1 MSATP
6 CTKRHACKSSA
17 AMPGVNTHTLYG
29 WEMEHYFYDQMD
41 TEEDFF
47 KSTAPSEDIWKKFE
61 LLPTPPM
68 SPSRT
73 LDGDLLLSL
82 PGDRLG
88 WAPPKVLTCDDEYEG
103 LHKFDPLDI
112 FGNLGSIVIKD
123 CMWSGFS
130 TGQRLEK
137 AQVTAQ
143 VQTSTSQHP
152 QKGLRAAPGTPVSGT
167 QAAQCVNPAAVLE
180 LPVPHNRKV
189 TAGSSGSECRSDS
202 SDDEDEEE
210 DDDEIDVVSVDNR
223 PKRGRPPSRRTPV
236 TITVSADPFGPCPKR
251 FHVSLHRQQHNYAAP
266 SPDTDPEDDDFD
278 EVESTSKRPRLEPP
292 SPLSSPATSDS
303 EDSNEQRRNFL
314 ERKRRDDLR
323 SRFQALREEIPGL
336 SGSSKT
342 SKVAILTQA
351 TDYLLKLHAS
361 QRRQAQE
368 KRKLKAKQQQLLRR
382 ISVLQNS

>member
-1 MSATP
+1 
-6 CTKRHACKSSA
+6 
-17 AMPGVNTHTLYG
+17 MPGVNSPTLYS
-29 WEMEHYFYDQMD
+29 WEMEHYFYDEME

-47 KSTAPSEDIWKKFE
+47 KSSAPSENIWKKFE

-73 LDGDLLLSL
+73 LDGDWLLSL
-82 PGDRLG
+82 P
-88 WAPPKVLTCDDEYEG
+88 APPKVLTCDEEYEG

-130 TGQRLEK
+130 TSHRLDKVAHGERAPVM
-137 AQVTAQ
+137 AQFQTTTSFHAALTAQ
-143 VQTSTSQHP
+143 
-152 QKGLRAAPGTPVSGT
+152 KCIRAAPGTPVTGS

-180 LPVPHNRKV
+180 LPVPLSKKGA
-189 TAGSSGSECRSDS
+189 AGSSGSECRSDS
-202 SDDEDEEE
+202 SDDEDK
-210 DDDEIDVVSVDNR
+210 DEIDVVTVDNR

-266 SPDTDPEDDDFD
+266 SPDTEPEDDFD
-278 EVESTSKRPRLEPP
+278 EVESVRKQPCLEPSSSP
-292 SPLSSPATSDS
+292 LSPLSSPATSDS
-303 EDSNEQRRNFL
+303 EDFSEQRRNFL

-323 SRFQALREEIPGL
+323 SRFQALRQEIPGL
-336 SGSSKT
+336 SGSAKT
-342 SKVAILTQA
+342 SKVAILTRA
-351 TDYLLKLHAS
+351 TDYLLQLHEC

-368 KRKLKAKQQQLLRR
+368 RRKLKAKQQQLLRR

>member
-1 MSATP
+1 
-6 CTKRHACKSSA
+6 
-17 AMPGVNTHTLYG
+17 MPGVNTHTLYG
-29 WEMEHYFYDQMD
+29 WDMEHYFYDEMD
-41 TEEDFF
+41 TGEDFF

-73 LDGDLLLSL
+73 LDGDWLLPL

-88 WAPPKVLTCDDEYEG
+88 WLPPKVLTCDEEYEG
-103 LHKFDPLDI
+103 LPKFDPLDI

-130 TGQRLEK
+130 TSHRLEK
-137 AQVTAQ
+137 VAHNERAPVTAQ
-143 VQTSTSQHP
+143 IQTSTA
-152 QKGLRAAPGTPVSGT
+152 QKAARAASGTPVTGT

-180 LPVPHNRKV
+180 LPVPHNKKV
-189 TAGSSGSECRSDS
+189 AAGSSGSECRSDS
-202 SDDEDEEE
+202 SDDDEE
-210 DDDEIDVVSVDNR
+210 DDVIDVVTVDNR

-236 TITVSADPFGPCPKR
+236 TITVSADPFGPCPKH

-266 SPDTDPEDDDFD
+266 SPDTDPEDDLD
-278 EVESTSKRPRLEPP
+278 EIEPVSKRPRLEPSSSP
-292 SPLSSPATSDS
+292 SSPLSSPATSDS
-303 EDSNEQRRNFL
+303 EDFSEQRRNFL

-351 TDYLLKLHAS
+351 TDYLLKLHAC

>member
-1 MSATP
+1 
-6 CTKRHACKSSA
+6 
-17 AMPGVNTHTLYG
+17 MPGVNTHPLYG
-29 WEMEHYFYDQMD
+29 WEMEHYFYDEMD

-73 LDGDLLLSL
+73 LDGDLL

-88 WAPPKVLTCDDEYEG
+88 WAPPKTLTCDEEYEG

-130 TGQRLEK
+130 TNHRLEK
-137 AQVTAQ
+137 AQISAQ
-143 VQTSTSQHP
+143 VQTTTSLHTASAT
-152 QKGLRAAPGTPVSGT
+152 QKGPRVAPGTPVTGAK
-167 QAAQCVNPAAVLE
+167 AAQCVNPAAVLE
-180 LPVPHNRKV
+180 LPVPHKKV
-189 TAGSSGSECRSDS
+189 AAGSSGSECRSDS
-202 SDDEDEEE
+202 SDEE
-210 DDDEIDVVSVDNR
+210 DDDEIDVVTVDNR

-236 TITVSADPFGPCPKR
+236 TIMVSADPFGPCPKR

-266 SPDTDPEDDDFD
+266 SPDTDPEDDLD
-278 EVESTSKRPRLEPP
+278 EEESTSKRPCLEPP

-323 SRFQALREEIPGL
+323 SRFQALRGEIPGL

-342 SKVAILTQA
+342 SKVTILTQA
-351 TDYLLKLHAS
+351 TEYLLKIHAC

-382 ISVLQNS
+382 IGLLQSS

>member
-1 MSATP
+1 
-6 CTKRHACKSSA
+6 
-17 AMPGVNTHTLYG
+17 MPGVNTHILYG
-29 WEMEHYFYDQMD
+29 WDMEHYFYDEMD

-73 LDGDLLLSL
+73 PDGDWLLPL

-88 WAPPKVLTCDDEYEG
+88 WAPPKVLPCDEEYEG

-130 TGQRLEK
+130 TSHRLEK
-137 AQVTAQ
+137 VAHGERATGAPQI
-143 VQTSTSQHP
+143 QTSTA
-152 QKGLRAAPGTPVSGT
+152 QKTVRAASGTPVTGT

-180 LPVPHNRKV
+180 LPVPHNKKV
-189 TAGSSGSECRSDS
+189 AAGSSGSECRSDS
-202 SDDEDEEE
+202 SDDDE
-210 DDDEIDVVSVDNR
+210 DDDEIDVVTVDNR

-266 SPDTDPEDDDFD
+266 SPDTDPEDDFD
-278 EVESTSKRPRLEPP
+278 EIESVSKRPRLESSSSPS

-303 EDSNEQRRNFL
+303 EDSSEQRRNFL

-336 SGSSKT
+336 SASSKT

-351 TDYLLKLHAS
+351 TEYLFQLHAC

>member
-1 MSATP
+1 ML
-6 CTKRHACKSSA
+6 
-17 AMPGVNTHTLYG
+17 GVNTHTLYG
-29 WEMEHYFYDQMD
+29 WDMEHYFYDEMD

-73 LDGDLLLSL
+73 LVGDWLLPL
-82 PGDRLG
+82 PGDWLG
-88 WAPPKVLTCDDEYEG
+88 WAPPKVLTCDEEYEG

-130 TGQRLEK
+130 TSHRLEK
-137 AQVTAQ
+137 VAHGERAPVTAQ
-143 VQTSTSQHP
+143 IQTLTT
-152 QKGLRAAPGTPVSGT
+152 QKTARAPSGTPVTGT
-167 QAAQCVNPAAVLE
+167 HAAQCVSPAAVLE
-180 LPVPHNRKV
+180 LPVPHNKKV
-189 TAGSSGSECRSDS
+189 AAGSSGSECCSDS
-202 SDDEDEEE
+202 SDDDE
-210 DDDEIDVVSVDNR
+210 DDDDVIDVVTVDNR

-236 TITVSADPFGPCPKR
+236 TITVSADPFGPCPKH

-266 SPDTDPEDDDFD
+266 SPDTDPEDDFD
-278 EVESTSKRPRLEPP
+278 EIESVSKRPRLEPSSSP
-292 SPLSSPATSDS
+292 SSPLSSPATSDS
-303 EDSNEQRRNFL
+303 EDFSEQRRNFL

-351 TDYLLKLHAS
+351 TDYLLKLHGCR
-361 QRRQAQE
+361 RRQAQE
-368 KRKLKAKQQQLLRR
+368 KKKLKAKQQQLLRR
-382 ISVLQNS
+382 ISALQNS

>member
-1 MSATP
+1 
-6 CTKRHACKSSA
+6 
-17 AMPGVNTHTLYG
+17 MPGVNNHTLYG
-29 WEMEHYFYDQMD
+29 WDMEHYFYDEMD

-73 LDGDLLLSL
+73 LDVDWLLSL

-88 WAPPKVLTCDDEYEG
+88 WAPPKVLTCDEEYEG

-130 TGQRLEK
+130 TSHRLVHGER
-137 AQVTAQ
+137 APVTAQ
-143 VQTSTSQHP
+143 IQTSSA
-152 QKGLRAAPGTPVSGT
+152 QKAARAASGTPVTGT
-167 QAAQCVNPAAVLE
+167 QASQCVNPAAVLE
-180 LPVPHNRKV
+180 LPVPHNKKV
-189 TAGSSGSECRSDS
+189 AAGSSGSECRSDS
-202 SDDEDEEE
+202 SDDDE
-210 DDDEIDVVSVDNR
+210 DDDEIDVVTVDNR

-266 SPDTDPEDDDFD
+266 SPDTDPEDDFD
-278 EVESTSKRPRLEPP
+278 EIESVSKRPRLEPSSSP
-292 SPLSSPATSDS
+292 SYLLSSPATSDS
-303 EDSNEQRRNFL
+303 EDSCEQRRNFL

-336 SGSSKT
+336 SVSSKT

-351 TDYLLKLHAS
+351 TDYLLQLHTR

-382 ISVLQNS
+382 ISALQNS